1 MYEIHTYLKKADIFT
16 ILNISLGFAAI
27 VFILDNRL
35 SVAARFII
43 AAVVADGF
51 DGYFARKSKTES
63 EFGMNFDSLSDCISF
78 GLVPALLIY
87 SFLDYWWV
95 IAVSIA
101 YVAAGILR
109 LARYNVTFADL
120 EKGTF
125 IGMPIPIGALLL
137 VLAVAGNLPEIV
149 VIIVVIAAAYLMV
162 SSITFKKIGTEKFP
176 IQNLAIL
183 ALAAV
188 PIAYLVPVA
197 RIAFAGCLGGIALR
211 KK

>member
-1 MYEIHTYLKKADIFT
+1 MNEIHLYLKKADIFT
-16 ILNISLGFAAI
+16 VLNISLGFVAM

-78 GLVPALLIY
+78 GVAPALLIY
-87 SFLDYWWV
+87 SFVNYWWV
-95 IAVSIA
+95 IVVSIV
-101 YVAAGILR
+101 YVTAGVLR
-109 LARYNVTFADL
+109 LARYNVTFKNL
-120 EKGTF
+120 EEGTF

-137 VLAVAGNLPEIV
+137 ILAVVGNLPEIV
-149 VIIVVIAAAYLMV
+149 VVIVVLAAAYLMI
-162 SSITFKKIGTEKFP
+162 SPITFKKISTDKFP

-188 PIAYLVPVA
+188 PVVYLVPVA
-197 RIAFAGCLGGIALR
+197 RIAFAGCVGGIALR